1 MIQIK
6 ENEGVGFAYTV
17 TMEQMQNHAALSPE
31 EVLLWIEE
39 MADFIY
45 QLQTPEERE
54 RKYIF
59 KPNKRPISCL
69 HLSSMHETPA
79 M

>member
-1 MIQIK
+1 MIPIK

-17 TMEQMQNHAALSPE
+17 TMEQMQKHAALSPE

-59 KPNKRPISCL
+59 KPNKRPL
-69 HLSSMHETPA
+69 KWEE
-79 M
+79 